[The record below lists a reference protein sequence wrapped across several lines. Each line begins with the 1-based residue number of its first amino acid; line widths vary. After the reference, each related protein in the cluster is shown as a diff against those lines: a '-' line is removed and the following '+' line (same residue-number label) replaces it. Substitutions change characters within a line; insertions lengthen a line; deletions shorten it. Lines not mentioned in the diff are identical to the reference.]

1 MEAGNI
7 ISIAIEK
14 RRVAGKSV
22 VLLGIH
28 SSEPREK
35 QKLLE
40 FLSQR
45 FKLTPY
51 KKGPYIIEN
60 ADSVVPVKRFVE
72 EHFPNVRLVS
82 MVEIEIIGGH

>member
-1 MEAGNI
+1 M
-7 ISIAIEK
+7 ISVAIEK
-14 RRVAGKSV
+14 RRVAGKPV

-35 QKLLE
+35 QKVLE
-40 FLSQR
+40 FLSQH
-45 FKLTPY
+45 FKLTPH

-72 EHFPNVRLVS
+72 ENFFDVRLVS
-82 MVEIEIIGGH
+82 MVEIEILGGY

>member
-1 MEAGNI
+1 
-7 ISIAIEK
+7 
-14 RRVAGKSV
+14 
-22 VLLGIH
+22 LFGIH

-35 QKLLE
+35 QKVLE

-45 FKLTPY
+45 FKLIPY

-72 EHFPNVRLVS
+72 ENFSDVRLVS
-82 MVEIEIIGGH
+82 LVEIEILGGY